1 MRKIRKIFGCSV
13 AQDLATQKIKIYT
26 VEGSD
31 DVGIVLE
38 GLKVVT
44 ALDNILRAR
53 CMLVGLAYAVN
64 LAYPNELRYTFE
76 VFQKLLLELDCSK
89 LSPKVNSL
97 KNKLLT

>member
-1 MRKIRKIFGCSV
+1 IQK
-13 AQDLATQKIKIYT
+13 DHTTQKIKIYT

-38 GLKVVT
+38 VLKVAT
-44 ALDNILRAR
+44 ALDNIPRAC

-64 LAYPNELRYTFE
+64 LAYPKKLRYTFE
-76 VFQKLLLELDCSK
+76 VFQKLLLKLDCSK
-89 LSPKVNSL
+89 LSLKVNSL